1 MQGSYMESDLQII
14 IKGIEEELATDIGN
28 AVSEAIKAF
37 KQVDNNLDIRRMHR
51 IILPADFSG
60 ELAALSGETASG
72 APITHTN
79 EEYAIAV
86 AKVLLLPR
94 DSGYEIVLVIN
105 ANVAADLAPKS
116 KEGYKAQEFLTVLH
130 LLHHELCHVHDENKK
145 IDALN
150 GIILRHSYKGKDMH
164 IRPLAELCWSEY
176 IANFLSSSTA
186 QEHWI
191 SIMTES
197 LSDAIERTK
206 RKIDRKILEYRTHSD
221 LDKLLNQFH
230 RHGGYLLRVAAHT
243 LGYIDGLNKP
253 LEKLSEKAFKSLS
266 GSYFESTWE
275 SIQVSLRQMRHS
287 YPDGWVDIEIY
298 NNLADA
304 IENYFGEMGFYLS
317 STEDGQAYVDIP
329 LKPETTPNF

>member
-1 MQGSYMESDLQII
+1 MESDIQII
-14 IKGIEEELATDIGN
+14 IKGVQTELAKNIGN
-28 AVSEAIKAF
+28 AVFGAVKAF
-37 KQVDNNLDIRRMHR
+37 KQANENLDISRMHR
-51 IILPADFSG
+51 IILPADFAG
-60 ELAALSGETASG
+60 ELADLSRETASG
-72 APITHTN
+72 SSITYTN
-79 EEYAIAV
+79 EKYAIAV
-86 AKVLLLPR
+86 AKVLILPR
-94 DSGYEIVLVIN
+94 DDNYEIVLVIN
-105 ANVAADLAPKS
+105 ANVAAALAPKN
-116 KEGYKAQEFLTVLH
+116 KEYNKSQEFLTALH
-130 LLHHELCHVHDENKK
+130 LLHHEICHVHDDNKK
-145 IDALN
+145 IDAFN
-150 GIILRHSYKGKDMH
+150 GIILRHSYKGKDMI

-206 RKIDRKILEYRTHSD
+206 RKIDRKIFEYRTHSD

-253 LEKLSEKAFKSLS
+253 LEKLSEKAFESLS

-304 IENYFGEMGFYLS
+304 IENYFGEMGFYLA
-317 STEDGQAYVDIP
+317 STEDEQVYVNIP
-329 LKPETTPNF
+329 FRPETTPNF